1 MRYAFVVAA
10 VALLALPLPLPAA
23 EPPLPDGAVA
33 RLGTALFR
41 TSGSSL
47 CLSPDGARGAVL
59 VGDGIDVLNL
69 DTGERVAQ
77 IRDAKRLRH
86 PKLSSGPHY
95 FTFAFASGGKEVVTA
110 TADDEARVWDAVTGK
125 YLRAVAGPITTDPQT
140 GARTAAKVTTVFN
153 CPLADFVV
161 CETTAGWHK
170 LDVRAGTWSRI
181 EGGTDRI
188 SSVTADGRWVTD
200 YTDAA
205 SVENY
210 VGVTDTKRNKGVYGA
225 PSGGDYPFAS
235 SASPDGRLVA
245 CAVGGPGVQVWEI
258 ATGKEIKLKGVAPK
272 VEYGHPLFTPDGKAL
287 MSFAPASVYDH
298 RTPPH
303 LARWDTTT
311 GERLKDWPLP
321 ARAGARAVDHA
332 NNRLVMTAGQC
343 VLRVDLATGKVTVPP
358 DGFFGWVK
366 PALSPDG
373 TRAAVGDAAGA
384 LKVWEAPFTGKP
396 CEFIAKGS
404 GVHDLTF
411 SADGKTLYAGH
422 ADRSVSVWDV
432 ASGRQTA
439 TLNAPNL
446 PPNSDPWRLTQV
458 AVSPDGK
465 TVLAEVDGQRM
476 WAWDVPTAKVL
487 WEQASN
493 KERSVT
499 GCRPVFAPDGS
510 AVYYG
515 RPKGEVERLDP
526 RTGKELERLTL
537 PFELKSWVTRLAV
550 SADGKRLAA
559 HTYYND
565 GELMVFDVGTKAA
578 VWRRSFKLADA
589 VGGLAFLPDGSVATT
604 HADGAVR
611 GWAAKDGSPQFALRG
626 PDGYVYGLQVSADGR
641 RAVTDAPGATALVW
655 ELKK

>member
-1 MRYAFVVAA
+1 MRSALTAA
-10 VALLALPLPLPAA
+10 VALLVLPLSAA
-23 EPPLPDGAVA
+23 EPPLPERAVA

-47 CLSPDGARGAVL
+47 CLSPDGARAAVL

-86 PKLSSGPHY
+86 PRESRGPTY
-95 FTFAFASGGKEVVTA
+95 FTFAFATGGKEVVTA
-110 TADDEARVWDAVTGK
+110 TNEDEARVWDAGTGK

-140 GARTAAKVTTVFN
+140 GAKTAARVATVFN
-153 CPLADFVV
+153 CQRADFVV

-170 LDVRAGTWSRI
+170 LDVRTGTWLRI
-181 EGGTDRI
+181 EGGYDRI

-200 YTDAA
+200 YTDMA

-210 VGVTDTKRNKGVYGA
+210 VGVTDTKRNKGAYSGA
-225 PSGGDYPFAS
+225 SGGDYPFAS

-245 CAVGGPGVQVWEI
+245 CAVDGPGLQMWEI
-258 ATGKEIKLKGVAPK
+258 AGGKEIKLAGVVPK
-272 VEYGHPLFTPDGKAL
+272 MTHGHPFFTPDGKTL
-287 MSFAPASVYDH
+287 LSFAPASWYDH

-303 LARWDTTT
+303 LARWDTKT

-321 ARAGARAVDHA
+321 ARVGTWAVDHA

-343 VLRVDLATGKVTVPP
+343 VLRIDFVTGKVTLPP
-358 DGFFGWVK
+358 DGFFGWAR

-373 TRAAVGDAAGA
+373 TRAAGGDAAGA
-384 LKVWEAPFTGKP
+384 LSVWDAPFTGKP
-396 CEFIAKGS
+396 RELRADGS
-404 GVHDLTF
+404 AVHDLTF
-411 SADGKTLYAGH
+411 SVDGKTLYAGH

-432 ASGRQTA
+432 ASGKPTA
-439 TLNAPNL
+439 TLNAPNAAL
-446 PPNSDPWRLTQV
+446 GGDPSRFTQI

-465 TVLAEVDGQRM
+465 TVLAEVEGQRL

-487 WEQASN
+487 WEQMSD
-493 KERSVT
+493 KERSIT
-499 GCRPVFAPDGS
+499 GCRPVFAPDGA

-515 RPKGEVERLDP
+515 RSKGEVGRLDP
-526 RTGKELERLTL
+526 RTGKELERLAL

-565 GELMVFDVGTKAA
+565 GELMVFDIGTKAA
-578 VWRRSFKLADA
+578 VWRRPFKLRDA
-589 VGGLAFLPDGSVATT
+589 VGGLAFAPDGLVVTT
-604 HADGAVR
+604 HADGMVR
-611 GWAAKDGSPQFALRG
+611 GWAAKDGAPAFTLRG